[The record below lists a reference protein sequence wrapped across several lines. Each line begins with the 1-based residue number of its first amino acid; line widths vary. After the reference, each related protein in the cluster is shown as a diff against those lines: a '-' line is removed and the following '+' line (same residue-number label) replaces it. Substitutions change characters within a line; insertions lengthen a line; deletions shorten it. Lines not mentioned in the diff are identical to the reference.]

1 MVWWIKKK
9 QHLHALNLCGLML
22 WEAPLTWLLTWFA
35 MNNAVLS
42 SSSAASNTCRKAW
55 TGSLASFFR
64 SSSLQ
69 LSYLLCSFCKAAF
82 WRAIFGLTG
91 ALFLRFLL
99 HWWWERNPPLLG
111 TPVQR
116 THRFCTM
123 PRLRQRTLALHHS
136 RIAHGILLRQ
146 SFLLSLHIH
155 GLSHPPLDNRS
166 DLLVVVTFL
175 LAHFHLACTVDSWL
189 TWSVLRT
196 EAVASTW
203 RSSCNRLL

>member
-1 MVWWIKKK
+1 MRWTY
-9 QHLHALNLCGLML
+9 AGLCFGRHRWLDCWLGLQ
-22 WEAPLTWLLTWFA
+22 
-35 MNNAVLS
+35 
-42 SSSAASNTCRKAW
+42 W
-55 TGSLASFFR
+55 TMQFYHP
-64 SSSLQ
+64 LQ
-69 LSYLLCSFCKAAF
+69 LPLIRVGRLEQAHWLRFFGAALCNCHTCFAVSAKRPSDEQFSV
-82 WRAIFGLTG
+82 LTG

-99 HWWWERNPPLLG
+99 HWWRERNPPLLG

-166 DLLVVVTFL
+166 DLFVVVTFL
-175 LAHFHLACTVDSWL
+175 LAHFHLAWTVDSWL

-203 RSSCNRLL
+203 RSSCNHLL